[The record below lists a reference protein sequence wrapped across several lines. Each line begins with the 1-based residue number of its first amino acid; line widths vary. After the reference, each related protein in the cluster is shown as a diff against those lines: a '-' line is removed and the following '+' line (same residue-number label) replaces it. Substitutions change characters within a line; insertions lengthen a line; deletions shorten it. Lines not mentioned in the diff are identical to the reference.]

1 MTLEERIR
9 ADVEGRIR
17 SGEWRPGDRIPFEHE
32 FVAHYGCARATVG
45 KALTSLARA
54 GLIERRRKAGSF
66 VAMPRVQSAAL
77 DIPDIGAFIAAQGE
91 AYRFVLTARAIK
103 AVDPADPDQH
113 RLGAKGKL
121 LWLRGI
127 HFAGDTP
134 FAAEDRAISLLT
146 VPEAEAMAFKSLAP
160 GSWLLGHV
168 PWTHA
173 RHRISAMAAGPSWS
187 ARLGVPLHEA
197 CLVIERWT
205 WKAQAAT
212 AGEAPVTFARQV
224 FPGRLHDLVA
234 DFAPRGG
241 ATA

>member
-9 ADVEGRIR
+9 ADVEERIR

-32 FVAHYGCARATVG
+32 LVARYGCARATVG

-66 VAMPRVQSAAL
+66 VAVPRVQSAAL
-77 DIPDIGAFIAAQGE
+77 DIPDIGAVIASQGE
-91 AYRFVLTARAIK
+91 AYRFALASRAIRP
-103 AVDPADPDQH
+103 VDAADPDQQ
-113 RLGAKGKL
+113 RLGATGRL
-121 LWLRGI
+121 LWLKGV

-134 FAAEDRAISLLT
+134 FAAEDRAIALMT
-146 VPEAEAMAFKSLAP
+146 VPEAADMAFDVLAP
-160 GSWLLGHV
+160 GSWLLSHV

-173 RHRISAMAAGPSWS
+173 RHRISAQAAGPRGL
-187 ARLGVPLHEA
+187 RLGIPAAEA

-205 WKAQAAT
+205 WKAVVG
-212 AGEAPVTFARQV
+212 GEAPVTFARQM

-234 DFAPRGG
+234 DFAPGRP
-241 ATA
+241 

>member
-32 FVAHYGCARATVG
+32 LVAQYGCARATVG

-66 VAMPRVQSAAL
+66 VAVPRVQSAAL
-77 DIPDIGAFIAAQGE
+77 DIPDIGAVIAGRGE
-91 AYRFVLTARAIK
+91 AYRFILSSRAIRP
-103 AVDPADPDQH
+103 VDPADPDQR
-113 RLGAKGKL
+113 RLGAAGQL
-121 LWLRGI
+121 LWLQGT
-127 HFAGDTP
+127 HFAGDMP
-134 FAAEDRAISLLT
+134 FAVEDRAISLAT
-146 VPEAEAMAFKSLAP
+146 VPEAEAVSFDTLAP

-173 RHRISAMAAGPSWS
+173 RHRISAMAAGPWGR
-187 ARLGVPLHEA
+187 RLGIPAAEA
-197 CLVIERWT
+197 CLAIERWT
-205 WKAQAAT
+205 WKAAAG
-212 AGEAPVTFARQV
+212 GEAPVTFARQV

-234 DFAPRGG
+234 DFAPAAR
-241 ATA
+241 

>member
-32 FVAHYGCARATVG
+32 FVAQYGCARATVG

-66 VAMPRVQSAAL
+66 VAMPHVQSAAL
-77 DIPDIGAFIAAQGE
+77 DIPDIGAVIEARGE
-91 AYRFVLTARAIK
+91 AYRFVLSHRAIC
-103 AVDPADPDQH
+103 AIDPADPDQQ
-113 RLGAKGKL
+113 RFGATGRL
-121 LWLRGI
+121 LWLKGI

-134 FAAEDRAISLLT
+134 FAAEDRAISLAT
-146 VPEAEAMAFKSLAP
+146 VPEAEGIAFDTLAP

-173 RHRISAMAAGPSWS
+173 RHRIGAINAGPAW
-187 ARLGVPLHEA
+187 APRLRLPASEA

-205 WKAQAAT
+205 WKAAAG
-212 AGEAPVTFARQV
+212 GEAPVTFARQV
-224 FPGRLHDLVA
+224 FPGRLHDLAA
-234 DFAPRGG
+234 DFTPAGR
-241 ATA
+241 

>member
-32 FVAHYGCARATVG
+32 LVARYGCARATVG

-66 VAMPRVQSAAL
+66 VAVPRVQSAAL
-77 DIPDIGAFIAAQGE
+77 DIPDIGAVIASQGE
-91 AYRFVLTARAIK
+91 AYRFALASRVIRP
-103 AVDPADPDQH
+103 VDAADPDQQ
-113 RLGAKGKL
+113 RLGATGGL
-121 LWLRGI
+121 LWLKGV

-134 FAAEDRAISLLT
+134 FAAEDRAIALMT
-146 VPEAEAMAFKSLAP
+146 VPEAAEMAFDALAP
-160 GSWLLGHV
+160 GSWLLSHM

-173 RHRISAMAAGPSWS
+173 RHRISAQAAGPWGR
-187 ARLGVPLHEA
+187 RLGIPAAEP

-205 WKAQAAT
+205 WKAVV
-212 AGEAPVTFARQV
+212 GGKAPVTFARQV

-234 DFAPRGG
+234 DFAPGRP
-241 ATA
+241 

>member
-1 MTLEERIR
+1 MTIEERIR

-32 FVAHYGCARATVG
+32 FVTQYGCARATVG

-66 VAMPRVQSAAL
+66 VAMPHMQSAAL
-77 DIPDIGAFIAAQGE
+77 DIPDIGAVITAQGE
-91 AYRFVLTARAIK
+91 AYRFALADRAIRP
-103 AVDPADPDQH
+103 VDAADADQQ
-113 RLGAKGKL
+113 RLGATGKL
-121 LWLRGI
+121 LWLKGV

-134 FAAEDRAISLLT
+134 FAAEDRAISLAT
-146 VPEAEAMAFKSLAP
+146 VPEALDMAFDSLAP

-173 RHRISAMAAGPSWS
+173 RHRISAQNAGASWGQ
-187 ARLGVPLHEA
+187 RLGIPATEA

-205 WKAQAAT
+205 WR
-212 AGEAPVTFARQV
+212 GGDGGHDAPVTFARQL

-234 DFAPRGG
+234 DFAPAAR
-241 ATA
+241 

>member
-32 FVAHYGCARATVG
+32 FVAQYGCARATVG

-66 VAMPRVQSAAL
+66 VAMPHVQSAAL
-77 DIPDIGAFIAAQGE
+77 DIPDIGAVIAAQGE
-91 AYRFVLTARAIK
+91 AYRFALADRAIRP
-103 AVDPADPDQH
+103 VDPADPDQQ
-113 RLGAKGKL
+113 RLGATGKL
-121 LWLRGI
+121 LWLKGT

-134 FAAEDRAISLLT
+134 FAAEDRAIALAT
-146 VPEAEAMAFKSLAP
+146 VPEAADMDFDTLAP

-173 RHRISAMAAGPSWS
+173 RHRIGAQAAGPWGRP
-187 ARLGVPLHEA
+187 AGIPPAEA

-205 WKAQAAT
+205 WKAT
-212 AGEAPVTFARQV
+212 GSGEAPVTFARQV

-234 DFAPRGG
+234 DFAPAAR
-241 ATA
+241 

>member
-32 FVAHYGCARATVG
+32 FVAQYGCARATVG

-66 VAMPRVQSAAL
+66 VAMPHVQSAAL
-77 DIPDIGAFIAAQGE
+77 DIPDIGAVIQSRGE
-91 AYRFVLTARAIK
+91 AYRFVLSRRAIRSVD
-103 AVDPADPDQH
+103 AVDQDQQ

-121 LWLRGI
+121 LWLKGT

-134 FAAEDRAISLLT
+134 FAAEDRAISLAT
-146 VPEAEAMAFKSLAP
+146 VPEAEAVAFDHLAP

-173 RHRISAMAAGPSWS
+173 RHRIGAISAGAGWS
-187 ARLGVPLHEA
+187 ARLQVPASEA
-197 CLVIERWT
+197 CLVVERWT
-205 WKAQAAT
+205 WKAVAG
-212 AGEAPVTFARQV
+212 GEAPVTFARQV
-224 FPGRLHDLVA
+224 FPGRLHDLIA
-234 DFAPRGG
+234 DFAPAAR
-241 ATA
+241 

>member
-1 MTLEERIR
+1 MTLEDRIR

-32 FVAHYGCARATVG
+32 LVAQYGCARGTVG

-66 VAMPRVQSAAL
+66 VAMPHVQSAAL
-77 DIPDIGAFIAAQGE
+77 DIPDIGAVIESRGE
-91 AYRFVLTARAIK
+91 PYRFVLSHRAIS
-103 AVDPADPDQH
+103 AVDATDPDQQ
-113 RLGAKGKL
+113 RLGASGKL
-121 LWLRGI
+121 LWLKGT

-134 FAAEDRAISLLT
+134 FGAEDRAISLAT
-146 VPEAEAMAFKSLAP
+146 VPEAEAIAFDCLAP

-173 RHRISAMAAGPSWS
+173 RHRIGAISAGAGW
-187 ARLGVPLHEA
+187 AQRLRLPLHEA

-205 WKAQAAT
+205 WKAAPG
-212 AGEAPVTFARQV
+212 GEAPVTFARQL

-234 DFAPRGG
+234 DFTPTG
-241 ATA
+241 A

>member
-32 FVAHYGCARATVG
+32 FVAQYGCARATVG

-66 VAMPRVQSAAL
+66 VAIPHVQSAAL
-77 DIPDIGAFIAAQGE
+77 DIPDIGAVIAARGE
-91 AYRFVLTARAIK
+91 AYRFVLSQRAIR
-103 AVDPADPDQH
+103 AVDATDPDQH
-113 RLGAKGKL
+113 RLGATGKL
-121 LWLRGI
+121 LWLKGT

-134 FAAEDRAISLLT
+134 FAAEDRAISLAT
-146 VPEAEAMAFKSLAP
+146 VPEAEGTAFDSLAP

-173 RHRISAMAAGPSWS
+173 RHRIGATNAGTAWAPRLRLP
-187 ARLGVPLHEA
+187 AREA

-205 WKAQAAT
+205 WKAAAE
-212 AGEAPVTFARQV
+212 GEAPVTFARQV

-234 DFAPRGG
+234 DFAPAAR
-241 ATA
+241 

>member
-32 FVAHYGCARATVG
+32 FVAYYGCARATVG

-66 VAMPRVQSAAL
+66 VAMPHVQSAAL
-77 DIPDIGAFIAAQGE
+77 DIPDIGAVIAAQGE
-91 AYRFVLTARAIK
+91 AYRFALADRAIRP
-103 AVDPADPDQH
+103 VDAGDSDQQ
-113 RLGAKGKL
+113 RLGAAGSL
-121 LWLRGI
+121 LWLKGT

-134 FAAEDRAISLLT
+134 FAAEDRAIALAT
-146 VPEAEAMAFKSLAP
+146 VPEAADTDFSALAP

-173 RHRISAMAAGPSWS
+173 RHRISAQAAGPWGR
-187 ARLGVPLHEA
+187 RLGIPTAEA

-205 WKAQAAT
+205 WKAIAG
-212 AGEAPVTFARQV
+212 GEAPVTFARQV

-234 DFAPRGG
+234 DFAPAGR
-241 ATA
+241 